1 MCPLCF
7 LLFPHTPAVFSTW
20 CTPTASDSVD
30 SRQPQQHV
38 DQRVVGPSPLRPT
51 ERHHPGVQGELNSA
65 PGTLASARFDTV
77 RHARHEFI
85 SGVPVF
91 CQIWCLANETR
102 FHVNKSV
109 DATIRSVVVGG
120 LQAGVQYRVEVAAS
134 TSAGVGVKSKPQFII
149 LGTRTPTHS
158 RHRSQMKWPHN
169 GGPIGGGLETYRSPS
184 QIGGGVEKWFI
195 NLLHVKKRR
204 LRFTTQTST
213 EESIAFH

>member
-1 MCPLCF
+1 MRQPISDGLSHTKPFYFLNVHPLF
-7 LLFPHTPAVFSTW
+7 HLLFPHMTAIFSTW
-20 CTPTASDSVD
+20 CAPPASDSVD

-38 DQRVVGPSPLRPT
+38 HQRVVGPSPLRPT
-51 ERHHPGVQGELNSA
+51 ERHHPGVQG
-65 PGTLASARFDTV
+65 GIKFCARYFSEPSPRLDTV
-77 RHARHEFI
+77 QHEFLF
-85 SGVPVF
+85 GVPVF

-158 RHRSQMKWPHN
+158 RHRSQMK
-169 GGPIGGGLETYRSPS
+169 
-184 QIGGGVEKWFI
+184 
-195 NLLHVKKRR
+195 
-204 LRFTTQTST
+204 
-213 EESIAFH
+213 